1 VGVSD
6 EEAYD
11 KYAVELV
18 RFAAAVAGPSSAEDV
33 LASAVLNAI
42 SSPRWPAIENRR
54 AYLYRAVFNEAVKV
68 RRSTERRLKRE
79 LRAADREGFEVSPS
93 DRDVIAA
100 LLQLTVRQR
109 AVVYLTYWL
118 DLSTTDVASATG
130 LSPRSVQRD
139 LAAARRRMEELLT

>member
-1 VGVSD
+1 VSD
-6 EEAYD
+6 AEVYD
-11 KYAVELV
+11 KYAGELI

-42 SSPRWPAIENRR
+42 SSPRWPTIENRR
-54 AYLYRAVFNEAVKV
+54 AYLYRSVFNEAAKV
-68 RRSTERRLKRE
+68 RRSAERRLKRE
-79 LRAADREGFEVSPS
+79 LRAADHESHEVTPS

-100 LLQLTVRQR
+100 LLQLNVRQR

-118 DLSTTDVASATG
+118 DLSTTEVASATG